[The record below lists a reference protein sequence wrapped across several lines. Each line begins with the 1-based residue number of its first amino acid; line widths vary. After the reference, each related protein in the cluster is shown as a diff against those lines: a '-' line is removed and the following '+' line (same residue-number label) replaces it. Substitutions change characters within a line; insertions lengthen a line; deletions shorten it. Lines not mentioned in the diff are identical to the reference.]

1 MQNLSLESS
10 VTHVDFGDLNHDG
23 YFDIISI
30 RPNDGIDFKL
40 STGNSFASTVT
51 IPVMENNSGGSIQ
64 ATVNNLL

>member
-23 YFDIISI
+23 YYDDISI

-40 STGNSFASTVT
+40 STGNSFAK
-51 IPVMENNSGGSIQ
+51 PLQ
-64 ATVNNLL
+64 YR